1 MNTDIEK
8 GFVAVIQAAMP
19 GVHVRE
25 ATSSKPHPSD
35 AQMVIVQCSECEH
48 VAGPL
53 YRATVKVHL
62 GTPAFDMGESRHRE
76 AAGMLALSLLDL
88 VEAKVVFDAGTG
100 NVSLHGFHVRSQ
112 SEDIV
117 ENTWCSTIELVAGI
131 RLG

>member
-8 GFVAVIQAAMP
+8 GFVAVIQATMP

-35 AQMVIVQCSECEH
+35 AQMVIVECPDCEH

-53 YRATVKVHL
+53 YRATVKMHL

-76 AAGMLALSLLDL
+76 VAGMMALSLLDPA
-88 VEAKVVFDAGTG
+88 EAKIVFDAAAGSI
-100 NVSLHGFHVRSQ
+100 SLHGFHVRSQ

-117 ENTWCSTIELVAGI
+117 ENTWRSTIELIAGI

>member
-1 MNTDIEK
+1 MNTDIER

-19 GVHVRE
+19 SVHVRE

-76 AAGMLALSLLDL
+76 AAGMLALSLLDPA
-88 VEAKVVFDAGTG
+88 EAKVVFDAAAGS
-100 NVSLHGFHVRSQ
+100 VSLHGFHVRSQ

-117 ENTWCSTIELVAGI
+117 ENTWRSTIELVAGI